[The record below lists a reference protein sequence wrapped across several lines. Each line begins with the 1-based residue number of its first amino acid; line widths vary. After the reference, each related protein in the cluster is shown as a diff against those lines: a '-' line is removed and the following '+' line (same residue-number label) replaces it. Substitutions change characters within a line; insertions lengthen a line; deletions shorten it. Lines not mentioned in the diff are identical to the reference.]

1 MYEVTI
7 PFSRAVRGV
16 VLADPNAPLPSP
28 PPHVQPEPHPQP
40 PIPQA
45 AGPDKAEQD
54 RQLQEEKEA
63 VQCTLAS
70 LRETAHTVAAQWDA
84 QLAEMKRITVEL
96 AVTIA
101 ARLLHEKI
109 EEGKFAVEALV
120 HKVVEQLEPRLPVT
134 VYLHPK
140 DLALLEQRLGP
151 GQPVVSDNREVRLA
165 ADPALER
172 GDCRVESSAV
182 KVVSQLKAQM
192 EEIRQHLLRS
202 VEHAQSGR

>member
-7 PFSRAVRGV
+7 PFSLAIRRV
-16 VLADPNAPLPSP
+16 VLADPSAPLPSP
-28 PPHVQPEPHPQP
+28 SPLVHPDPSPQ
-40 PIPQA
+40 QA
-45 AGPDKAEQD
+45 AGPDEAEQN
-54 RQLQEEKEA
+54 RQQQEEHEA
-63 VQCTLAS
+63 IQRTLS
-70 LRETAHTVAAQWDA
+70 GLRETTHKIATQWDT

-109 EEGKFAVEALV
+109 EEGRFAVETLV
-120 HKVVEQLEPRLPVT
+120 RKVIEQVEPRQPVT

-151 GQPVVSDNREVRLA
+151 EQPLVPDNREVRLVA
-165 ADPALER
+165 EPALER
-172 GDCRVESSAV
+172 GDCRVESNEV
-182 KVVSQLKAQM
+182 RVLSQLKVQL

-202 VEHAQSGR
+202 VAHAQPGR